1 MKVISILNQKG
12 GCGKTTIAV
21 NLSKGIAVRRH
32 KVMLIDADPQGSILN
47 WKGVSGEHSFQI
59 THYTRDDIHKVIPDI
74 KGYDYIVI
82 DSPPGVLGVTKSILV
97 SSDEVILPVGP
108 SPLDLWSVNETI
120 SLIKEAQGVHQKL
133 RGRILISK
141 KIPNTRIGKEIRDA
155 LEGYGL
161 KVMKAEISQRVS
173 YVEAM
178 IAGQSVLDYKP
189 DSEAAKEIMDL
200 TKEILNERG

>member
-1 MKVISILNQKG
+1 MKVIAILSQKG

-21 NLSKGIAVRRH
+21 NLSKGIAVKRH
-32 KVMLIDADPQGSILN
+32 KVMLIDADSQGSILN
-47 WKGVSGEHSFQI
+47 WKGIAGEHSFQI
-59 THYTRDDIHKVIPDI
+59 THYTRDDIHKVIPEM
-74 KGYDYIVI
+74 KGFDYIII
-82 DSPPGVLGVTKSILV
+82 DGPPGVMGITKSILV
-97 SSDEVILPVGP
+97 SSDEVILPIGP
-108 SPLDLWSVNETI
+108 SPLDLWSANETI
-120 SLIKEAQGVHQKL
+120 SLIKEAQKVHPKL
-133 RGRILISK
+133 KARILISK

-173 YVEAM
+173 YIEAM

-189 DSEAAKEIMDL
+189 DSESAKEIMDL

>member
-47 WKGVSGEHSFQI
+47 WKGVAGEHSFQI
-59 THYTRDDIHKVIPDI
+59 THYTRDDIHKVIPDM

-120 SLIKEAQGVHQKL
+120 GLIKEAQGVHPKL
-133 RGRILISK
+133 KARILISK
-141 KIPNTRIGKEIRDA
+141 KIPNTRIGREVRDA
-155 LEGYGL
+155 LDGYGL
-161 KVMKAEISQRVS
+161 KVMTAEISQRVS

-189 DSEAAKEIMDL
+189 DSEAAAEIQAL
-200 TKEILNERG
+200 TKEVLNERG

>member
-47 WKGVSGEHSFQI
+47 WKGVAGEHSFQI
-59 THYTRDDIHKVIPDI
+59 THYTRDDIHKVIPDM

-120 SLIKEAQGVHQKL
+120 GLIKEAQGVHPKL
-133 RGRILISK
+133 KARILISK
-141 KIPNTRIGKEIRDA
+141 KIPNTRIGREVRDA
-155 LEGYGL
+155 LDGYGL

-189 DSEAAKEIMDL
+189 DSEAAAEIQAL
-200 TKEILNERG
+200 TKEVLNERG

>member
-21 NLSKGIAVRRH
+21 NLSKGIAVKRY

-47 WKGVSGEHSFQI
+47 WQSISGEHSFQI

-120 SLIKEAQGVHQKL
+120 SLIKEAQWVHQKL

-161 KVMKAEISQRVS
+161 KVMRSEISQRVS